1 MRKLALILVALVAL
15 TGACG
20 GGAEVDET
28 TEEEAA
34 KAFDPSDADTV
45 ADYTLVDFEIQGP
58 TTVKGPNVLFDAENK
73 GTQDHE
79 LEILDES
86 GEAVGEV
93 EAFSPGADAEP
104 LAAVLEPGTYTMQCI
119 LETEDGKVHK
129 DLGMVATLT
138 VE

>member
-1 MRKLALILVALVAL
+1 MRGRALILMALLAVA
-15 TGACG
+15 GACG
-20 GGAEVDET
+20 GGEIEQT
-28 TEEEAA
+28 TEEVAEEV
-34 KAFDPSDADTV
+34 FDADDADTV
-45 ADYTLVDFEIQGP
+45 ADYVLVDYEFRGP
-58 TTVKGPNVLFDAENK
+58 TTVKGPNVLFNAVNE

-79 LEILDES
+79 LEVLDEA

-93 EAFSPGADAEP
+93 EAFSPGAEAEP
-104 LAAVLEPGTYTMQCI
+104 LAAVLEPGTYTIQCI

>member
-1 MRKLALILVALVAL
+1 MRAVILMALAAW

-20 GGAEVDET
+20 GELEEPAEQEEV
-28 TEEEAA
+28 TE
-34 KAFDPSDADTV
+34 AFDPADADTV
-45 ADYTLVDFEIQGP
+45 AEYTLVDFEFQGP
-58 TTVKGPNVLFDAENK
+58 TTMMGPNVLFDAENK

-79 LEILDES
+79 LELLDEA
-86 GEAVGEV
+86 GEAIGEV
-93 EAFSPGADAEP
+93 EAFSPGAEAEP
-104 LAAVLEPGTYTMQCI
+104 LAAVLEPGKYTIQCI